1 MLVAALAALAA
12 AALFAVATA
21 LQHLSA
27 GQVADTA
34 KGHTAGL
41 GRFASQTLRHPL
53 WAIGLLANAG
63 GLALHAVALR
73 EGPLTLVQ
81 PLLVSG
87 VVFALPLRHA
97 LEHLRPN
104 RDEIAWAFAL
114 ASGLALFIVLASP
127 TEGARHAPDFL
138 PTVVF
143 GTLIGCG
150 MIVCGVGGW
159 YTSGARAATLMA
171 TSAALAFAACAGL
184 LKQVVNT
191 ASSGI
196 GPVLS
201 TWPLYAL
208 LGLGAVGLVINQ
220 LAYQAAPLR
229 VSLPV
234 VTTVDPIVSL
244 LIGIAVFDEP
254 FRTGV
259 PYLVGEAAGL
269 AVVIV
274 AAVALSRG
282 RPGGPSAFSAGNTGQ
297 FRELVAQGPGAIS
310 PR

>member
-1 MLVAALAALAA
+1 VLIAAFAALAA

-27 GQVADTA
+27 GQVDDTG
-34 KGHTAGL
+34 KGHSAGL
-41 GRFASQTLRHPL
+41 GGFATQTLRQPL

-104 RDEIAWAFAL
+104 RDELGWAMAL
-114 ASGLALFIVLASP
+114 AAGLTLFIVLASP
-127 TEGARHAPDFL
+127 GQGTQRPPDVL
-138 PTVVF
+138 PTALF
-143 GTLIGCG
+143 GGI
-150 MIVCGVGGW
+150 IVLGIIASGVGGW
-159 YTSGARAATLMA
+159 YTSGARAAALMA
-171 TSAALAFAACAGL
+171 TAAALAFAGCAGL
-184 LKQVVNT
+184 LKQVVNM
-191 ASSGI
+191 SSHGLS
-196 GPVLS
+196 PVVT

-208 LGLGAVGLVINQ
+208 LGGGAVGLVLNQ
-220 LAYQAAPLR
+220 LAYQAGPLR
-229 VSLPV
+229 WSLPV

-254 FRTGV
+254 FRTGA
-259 PYLVGEAAGL
+259 PYLFGEATGL
-269 AVVIV
+269 AIVVV

-282 RPGGPSAFSAGNTGQ
+282 EPGGPSAFRTGKG
-297 FRELVAQGPGAIS
+297 RALMDLS
-310 PR
+310 PPARAL